1 MSSSVYYLTLQDFE
15 DICFSI
21 VKMHYQFNEPIPDFK
36 TRYPDKLE
44 TILEIP
50 KQNVFGKELYP
61 TIYEKASCYFY
72 FIIKNHPF
80 LNGNKRLAI
89 VSTDVFLSLNQFE
102 LEVPWQEIYQFS
114 INLAKTSP
122 LDKNMFKDTVL
133 FIKKYSELIK

>member
-1 MSSSVYYLTLQDFE
+1 MLKCIINLT
-15 DICFSI
+15 
-21 VKMHYQFNEPIPDFK
+21 NPIPDFK

-50 KQNVFGKELYP
+50 KQNVFGKELYL

-102 LEVPWQEIYQFS
+102 LEVPWQKIYQFS
-114 INLAKTSP
+114 IDLAKTSP